1 MGQFS
6 GSLKPDYVIPFKV
19 DKKAAKA
26 ALREHMKG
34 KKLLPKVFSNENHID
49 EVKGVYVP
57 FWLYD
62 GDAEADVVFHA
73 TRSRVHTT
81 PNERVTTTEYY
92 RVERAGTVS
101 FEKVPVDGSTKM
113 PDGHMD
119 AIEPYDYEK
128 MEAFSM
134 AYLPGF
140 LADKY
145 DLDAESC
152 AQRVQDR
159 CRNSAVAAMEST
171 VTGYDGSNIEQ
182 ADVQVRRR
190 HVSYALLPVWLLS
203 TRWQDKNYLFAM
215 NGQTGKLVGD
225 LPVSKGRLA
234 LLFAG
239 VFAVLAV
246 LGSLIF
252 EVEAGLIGG
261 AILAAIVCAVVA
273 GSMKTANVQTDA
285 NAYIPSSG
293 VTVRHRLDVFTHRT
307 VTRQPINRDSGG
319 KGPGGK

>member
-1 MGQFS
+1 MAPPIRPAS
-6 GSLKPDYVIPFKV
+6 TSKIREPKTARTANTP
-19 DKKAAKA
+19 AKSSA
-26 ALREHMKG
+26 
-34 KKLLPKVFSNENHID
+34 
-49 EVKGVYVP
+49 
-57 FWLYD
+57 
-62 GDAEADVVFHA
+62 
-73 TRSRVHTT
+73 
-81 PNERVTTTEYY
+81 
-92 RVERAGTVS
+92 
-101 FEKVPVDGSTKM
+101 
-113 PDGHMD
+113 
-119 AIEPYDYEK
+119 
-128 MEAFSM
+128 
-134 AYLPGF
+134 
-140 LADKY
+140 
-145 DLDAESC
+145 
-152 AQRVQDR
+152 
-159 CRNSAVAAMEST
+159 CR
-171 VTGYDGSNIEQ
+171 
-182 ADVQVRRR
+182 
-190 HVSYALLPVWLLS
+190 PLLS
-203 TRWQDKNYLFAM
+203 
-215 NGQTGKLVGD
+215 GKLVGD